1 MAKKKTPYS
10 VHPSSKMAMNVIA
23 NMKEKTGR
31 SLDEWAELVKKKAPA
46 DEKGRMA
53 WLKEKH
59 GLGTNYAGWI
69 TEVSFGRGMDMID
82 PDLYLAAAEKYVD
95 EMYAGKKE
103 HLRPVYHALLK
114 LGLSVAS
121 DVKASPCQTMVP
133 LYRNHV
139 IAQIKPT
146 TNSRI
151 DMGFALKNTKPTG
164 RLIDTGGFAKK
175 DRITHRIEI
184 TLVSDIRDDII
195 KWFKKAYEMDAK

>member
-23 NMKEKTGR
+23 SMKDKTGR
-31 SLDEWAELVKKKAPA
+31 SLDEWVELVKKKAPA
-46 DEKGRMA
+46 DEKGRMT

-59 GLGTNYAGWI
+59 DLGTNYAGWI

-82 PDLYLAAAEKYVD
+82 PELYLAAAEKYVD

-103 HLRPVYHALLK
+103 HLRPVYDALLK
-114 LGLSVAS
+114 LGLNVAG
-121 DVKASPCQTMVP
+121 DIKASPCQTMVP
-133 LYRNHV
+133 FYRNHV

-151 DMGFALKNTKPTG
+151 DMGFALKDMKPTG

-184 TLVSDIRDDII
+184 TSLDDIKDDI
-195 KWFKKAYEMDAK
+195 VKWLKKAYEMDAK